1 MKAVIVD
8 GPGGPDQL
16 RVEEIQAPEAG
27 EGEVLL
33 EVRAAGV
40 NRADLLQRQGL
51 YPPPKGAS
59 EIIGLEASGIILAA
73 PQGGQWGVGDRVCAL
88 LAGGGYS
95 ERAAV
100 PAAQLLPMPP
110 NMGFEAAAALP
121 EALCTVWYNLVLQ
134 AGLTAGETLL
144 VHGGGSGIG
153 TMAVQVAR
161 AMGARVACTA
171 GSAAKLEAARSLGA
185 DILINYR
192 EDDFAARMRSEGG
205 ADVILDI
212 IGAAY
217 LASNVSALRTGGRL
231 VVIGLQGG
239 RTGELDLA
247 ALLMKQGQIAATS
260 LRALSAEKKAEV
272 VAGVRSDLWPLVEA
286 GKLVPVIDRIL
297 PLDQAAEAHRLI
309 EAGAVTGK
317 IVFALA

>member
-1 MKAVIVD
+1 MKAVVVD
-8 GPGGPDQL
+8 GSGGPDQL
-16 RVEEIQAPEAG
+16 RVGEIQAPEAR

-40 NRADLLQRQGL
+40 NRADILQRQGL

-59 EIIGLEASGIILAA
+59 EIIGLEASGTVLAA
-73 PQGGQWGVGDRVCAL
+73 PAGTSWAVGDRVCAL
-88 LAGGGYS
+88 LSGGGYA

-100 PAAQLLPMPP
+100 PASQLLPIPP
-110 NMGFEAAAALP
+110 DMRFEAAAALP
-121 EALCTVWYNLVLQ
+121 EALCTIWYNLVLR
-134 AGLTAGETLL
+134 AGLAAGETLL

-153 TMAVQVAR
+153 TMAIQVGKAL
-161 AMGARVACTA
+161 GARVACTA

-185 DILINYR
+185 EILINYR
-192 EDDFAARMRSEGG
+192 EDDFAARMRAEGG

-239 RTGELDLA
+239 RIGELDLA
-247 ALLMKQGQIAATS
+247 ALLMKQGRVEATS

-272 VAGVRSDLWPLVEA
+272 VAGVRADFWPFVEA
-286 GKLVPVIDRIL
+286 GKLVPVIDRTL
-297 PLDQAAEAHRLI
+297 PLEQAAEAHRLI
-309 EAGAVTGK
+309 EASAVTGK
-317 IVFALA
+317 IVLALA